1 MGNWLCGNFLSVAD
15 VLFFLS
21 FLFFLSMNCGGVG
34 GVGVGESKSFSLPG
48 FAPARREGIGSASSE
63 YHDMVIDNRP

>member
-1 MGNWLCGNFLSVAD
+1 
-15 VLFFLS
+15 
-21 FLFFLSMNCGGVG
+21 MNCGGVG

-48 FAPARREGIGSASSE
+48 FAPAPREGIGSASSE